1 MISFKNNRP
10 LLQNGYCV
18 FSDYDLAW
26 LVNVLQ
32 EAATSAGTKLPFKEE
47 IAAGVLQYLE
57 NNCPL
62 HAVPLDYLFDRMRSL
77 LNQIGLPLIAT
88 HLRKQPP
95 PVDIELDTLADEAP
109 LPLFFYNAL
118 EQQLEQL
125 RRLGLNT
132 YAFDGAERCSK
143 LLGDR
148 QRLCPTQRRMLDELN
163 AFLATQQQ
171 LAG

>member
-1 MISFKNNRP
+1 MIAFKNNRP

-32 EAATSAGTKLPFKEE
+32 EAAESAGTTLPFKEE

-77 LNQIGLPLIAT
+77 LNHIGLPLIAT
-88 HLRKQPP
+88 HLRKQTPP
-95 PVDIELDTLADEAP
+95 IDIELDTLAEEAP
-109 LPLFFYNAL
+109 LPLFFYT
-118 EQQLEQL
+118 EL
-125 RRLGLNT
+125 RRRMDNLRDKGLTN
-132 YAFDGAERCSK
+132 YHFSGMARCSFA
-143 LLGDR
+143 LGDR
-148 QRLCPTQRRMLDELN
+148 RRACPTQRRALAELN
-163 AFLATQQQ
+163 AYLLQTQ
-171 LAG
+171 A

>member
-32 EAATSAGTKLPFKEE
+32 EAADAAGTSLPFKEE

-57 NNCPL
+57 TNCPL
-62 HAVPLDYLFDRMRSL
+62 HAVPLDYLFDRMRGL

-88 HLRKQPP
+88 HLRKQTPP
-95 PVDIELDTLADEAP
+95 IDIELDALAAESP
-109 LPLFFYNAL
+109 LPLFFYT
-118 EQQLEQL
+118 EL
-125 RRLGLNT
+125 RRRMDALRSKGLT
-132 YAFDGAERCSK
+132 SYHFSGKERCSFA
-143 LLGDR
+143 LGDR
-148 QRLCPTQRRMLDELN
+148 RRSCPTQKKALEELN
-163 AFLATQQQ
+163 AFLQTSEG
-171 LAG
+171 L

>member
-109 LPLFFYNAL
+109 LPLFFYT
-118 EQQLEQL
+118 EL
-125 RRLGLNT
+125 RRRMDNLRNKGLTN
-132 YAFDGAERCSK
+132 YNFSGMERCSFA
-143 LLGDR
+143 LGDR
-148 QRLCPTQRRMLDELN
+148 RRACPTQKKALDELH
-163 AFLATQQQ
+163 AFLQVEAEK
-171 LAG
+171 

>member
-32 EAATSAGTKLPFKEE
+32 EAADNAGTKLPFKEE

-57 NNCPL
+57 TNCPL
-62 HAVPLDYLFDRMRSL
+62 HAVPLDYLFDRMRNL

-88 HLRKQPP
+88 HLRKQTP
-95 PVDIELDTLADEAP
+95 PVDIELDTLADETP
-109 LPLFFYNAL
+109 LPLFFYT
-118 EQQLEQL
+118 EL
-125 RRLGLNT
+125 RRRMDALRSKGLNS
-132 YAFDGAERCSK
+132 YHFSGAERCSFA
-143 LLGDR
+143 LGDR
-148 QRLCPTQRRMLDELN
+148 RRACPTPQRALDELN
-163 AFLATQQQ
+163 AFLQVA
-171 LAG
+171 AEK

>member
-32 EAATSAGTKLPFKEE
+32 EAADSAGTKLPFKEE

-57 NNCPL
+57 TSCPL
-62 HAVPLDYLFDRMRSL
+62 HAVPLDYLFDRMRNL

-88 HLRKQPP
+88 HLRKQTP
-95 PVDIELDTLADEAP
+95 PVSTENKKLFGAYCDEW
-109 LPLFFYNAL
+109 LLFNQNKVKESTRAKYIAAL
-118 EQQLEQL
+118 EEIKNIEKNLKDEIDDLQ
-125 RRLGLNT
+125 
-132 YAFDGAERCSK
+132 K
-143 LLGDR
+143 I
-148 QRLCPTQRRMLDELN
+148 LDIL
-163 AFLATQQQ
+163 
-171 LAG
+171 

>member
-10 LLQNGYCV
+10 LLQSGYCV

-26 LVNVLQ
+26 LVNVLH
-32 EAATSAGTKLPFKEE
+32 EAAISAGTTLPYKEE

-88 HLRKQPP
+88 HLRKQTPP
-95 PVDIELDTLADEAP
+95 IDIELDALADEAP
-109 LPLFFYNAL
+109 LPLFFYT
-118 EQQLEQL
+118 EL
-125 RRLGLNT
+125 RRRMDKLKDKGLTNYHFSGLT
-132 YAFDGAERCSK
+132 RCSFD
-143 LLGDR
+143 LASR
-148 QRLCPTQRRMLDELN
+148 RRTCPTQQRALAELN
-163 AFLATQQQ
+163 AYLDSCTNA
-171 LAG
+171 

>member
-18 FSDYDLAW
+18 FSDYDLSW

-32 EAATSAGTKLPFKEE
+32 EAADSAGTRLPFKQE

-57 NNCPL
+57 TNCPL
-62 HAVPLDYLFDRMRSL
+62 HAVPLDYLFDRMRNL

-95 PVDIELDTLADEAP
+95 PVDIELDSLAAEAP
-109 LPLFFYNAL
+109 LPLFFYT
-118 EQQLEQL
+118 EL
-125 RRLGLNT
+125 RRRMDSLRSKGLT
-132 YAFDGAERCSK
+132 SYHFSGKERCSFA
-143 LLGDR
+143 LGDR
-148 QRLCPTQRRMLDELN
+148 RRACPTQRQALAELN
-163 AFLATQQQ
+163 AFLQSSADK
-171 LAG
+171 

>member
-32 EAATSAGTKLPFKEE
+32 EAAEAAGTTLPFKED

-62 HAVPLDYLFDRMRSL
+62 HAVPLDYLFDRMRNL
-77 LNQIGLPLIAT
+77 LNRIGLPLIAT
-88 HLRKQPP
+88 HLRKQTPP
-95 PVDIELDTLADEAP
+95 IDIELDTLAEESP
-109 LPLFFYNAL
+109 LPLFFYT
-118 EQQLEQL
+118 EL
-125 RRLGLNT
+125 RRRMDNLRDKGLTNYHFSGKT
-132 YAFDGAERCSK
+132 RCSFA
-143 LLGDR
+143 LGDR
-148 QRLCPTQRRMLDELN
+148 RRSCPAQRQALAELN
-163 AFLATQQQ
+163 AYLLKSQD
-171 LAG
+171 

>member
-32 EAATSAGTKLPFKEE
+32 EAADAAGTRLPFKEE

-57 NNCPL
+57 LNCPL
-62 HAVPLDYLFDRMRSL
+62 HAVPLDYLFDRMRNL

-88 HLRKQPP
+88 HLRKQTP
-95 PVDIELDTLADEAP
+95 PVDIELDTLAEETP
-109 LPLFFYNAL
+109 LPLFFYT
-118 EQQLEQL
+118 EL
-125 RRLGLNT
+125 RRRLDSLRSKGITGYNFSGVEKCSFALG
-132 YAFDGAERCSK
+132 A
-143 LLGDR
+143 R
-148 QRLCPTQRRMLDELN
+148 QRSCPTQRQALDELQ
-163 AFLATQQQ
+163 AFLQTAE
-171 LAG
+171 AR